1 MIVPKD
7 EGDGALLESG
17 AFVCVC
23 VCIGGDATAMQR
35 VH

>member
-7 EGDGALLESG
+7 EGDGALLENG
-17 AFVCVC
+17 VF
-23 VCIGGDATAMQR
+23 VCIGGDANAMQR